1 MKRGHHHGDLREAL
15 LTAGQHLLDRE
26 GIEGVTIRA
35 CARSAGVS
43 HAAPINHFPDRRAL
57 LTALAVQCMDQL
69 DRQTR
74 DALALAEPAPR
85 ARLEALWDVSV
96 AYGQAHPNRYRLMGR
111 ADLRDAED
119 PALKD
124 MLERLL
130 EPIAALGAQLVP
142 GRLGARS
149 LVLAL
154 CAALTGY
161 VFMMIDGNLATARDP
176 DSGQPLHRAILDLLL
191 TGQG

>member
-15 LTAGQHLLDRE
+15 LTAGQQLLDRE

-35 CARSAGVS
+35 CARCAGVS

-111 ADLRDAED
+111 ADLRDTED
-119 PALKD
+119 PALTD

-191 TGQG
+191 AGQG